1 MSKNIFNDT
10 ETAFKLKSKINL
22 YNAKILFVV
31 ITKKILVKILTKST
45 LFLLKFKIPIKWAL
59 KGTIYNHFCGG
70 INYDECNKTIS
81 EMKSL
86 GVNSILDYSVEA
98 LEKEEDF
105 QRAYNKKIEIIDLTK
120 NNDSIPFAVF
130 KISGVSSYAV
140 FKPTSLGRYELFKKV
155 SAKIKLNALEKE
167 EWGRVKN
174 RFDNICGYA
183 KNSNV
188 KILIDAE
195 EYEVQFAIDSLALE
209 MMRKFNIVNVI
220 VYNTIQLY
228 RWDRIPF
235 IKSLIEKH
243 KNSKFKFGF
252 KLVRGAYM
260 EKERDLALKEGY
272 KSPICQTKTE
282 TDQNFDNCIDLM
294 FDNLD
299 MIDFFVASH
308 NENSNLK
315 VIDKMNKFS
324 LSNDNEKVWFGQLY
338 GMGDNISYNLA
349 KKGYNVAKILPFG
362 PVENLMPYLIRRAQ
376 ENSSIEG
383 QSNRELDLINS
394 ELIRRSKI

>member
-31 ITKKILVKILTKST
+31 ITKKILVSILTKST

-130 KISGVSSYAV
+130 K
-140 FKPTSLGRYELFKKV
+140 PTSLGRYELFKKV
-155 SAKIKLNALEKE
+155 SSKIKLNAIEKE

-349 KKGYNVAKILPFG
+349 KNGYNVAKILPFG

>member
-31 ITKKILVKILTKST
+31 ITKKILVSILTKST

-130 KISGVSSYAV
+130 K
-140 FKPTSLGRYELFKKV
+140 PTSLGRYELFKKV
-155 SAKIKLNALEKE
+155 SSKIKLNAIEKE

>member
-31 ITKKILVKILTKST
+31 ITKKILVSILTKST

-130 KISGVSSYAV
+130 K
-140 FKPTSLGRYELFKKV
+140 PTSLGRYELFKKV
-155 SAKIKLNALEKE
+155 SSKIKLNAIEKE

-183 KNSNV
+183 KKSNV

-235 IKSLIEKH
+235 IKSLIEKN

-315 VIDKMNKFS
+315 VINKMNKFIDS
-324 LSNDNEKVWFGQLY
+324 KDEIVAASDAFFPFKDGIEKLVQSGVSAVIQPSGSIRDKEIIKFANET
-338 GMGDNISYNLA
+338 DT
-349 KKGYNVAKILPFG
+349 ILVF
-362 PVENLMPYLIRRAQ
+362 
-376 ENSSIEG
+376 
-383 QSNRELDLINS
+383 
-394 ELIRRSKI
+394 SKTRHFRH

>member
-31 ITKKILVKILTKST
+31 ITKKILVSILTKST

-130 KISGVSSYAV
+130 K
-140 FKPTSLGRYELFKKV
+140 PTSLGRYELFKKV
-155 SAKIKLNALEKE
+155 SSKIKLNAIEKE

-315 VIDKMNKFS
+315 VINKMNKFS

>member
-31 ITKKILVKILTKST
+31 ITKKILVSILTKST

-130 KISGVSSYAV
+130 K
-140 FKPTSLGRYELFKKV
+140 PTSLCRYELFKKV
-155 SAKIKLNALEKE
+155 SSKIKLNAIEKE

-235 IKSLIEKH
+235 IKSLIEKY

>member
-31 ITKKILVKILTKST
+31 ITKKILVSILTKST

-130 KISGVSSYAV
+130 K
-140 FKPTSLGRYELFKKV
+140 PTSLGRYELFKKV
-155 SAKIKLNALEKE
+155 SSKIKLNAIEKE

-235 IKSLIEKH
+235 IKSLIEKY
-243 KNSKFKFGF
+243 KNSNFNFGF

-282 TDQNFDNCIDLM
+282 TDQNFDNCIDLV

>member
-31 ITKKILVKILTKST
+31 ITKKILVSILTKST

-105 QRAYNKKIEIIDLTK
+105 QKAYNKKIEIIDLTK

-130 KISGVSSYAV
+130 K
-140 FKPTSLGRYELFKKV
+140 PTSLGRYELFKKV
-155 SAKIKLNALEKE
+155 SSKIKLNAIEKE

>member
-31 ITKKILVKILTKST
+31 ITKKILVSILTKST

-130 KISGVSSYAV
+130 K
-140 FKPTSLGRYELFKKV
+140 PTSLGRYELFKKV
-155 SAKIKLNALEKE
+155 SSKIKLNAIEKE

-209 MMRKFNIVNVI
+209 MMKKFNIVNVI

-235 IKSLIEKH
+235 IKSLIEKY

>member
-31 ITKKILVKILTKST
+31 ITKKILVSILTKST

-70 INYDECNKTIS
+70 INYDECNRTIS

-130 KISGVSSYAV
+130 K
-140 FKPTSLGRYELFKKV
+140 PTSLGRYELFKKV
-155 SAKIKLNALEKE
+155 SSKIKLNAIEKE

-235 IKSLIEKH
+235 IKSLIEKY

-282 TDQNFDNCIDLM
+282 TDQNFDNCIALM

-308 NENSNLK
+308 NENSNMK

-349 KKGYNVAKILPFG
+349 KNGYNVAKILPFG

>member
-31 ITKKILVKILTKST
+31 ITKKILVSILTKST

-105 QRAYNKKIEIIDLTK
+105 ERAYNKKIEIIDLTK

-130 KISGVSSYAV
+130 K
-140 FKPTSLGRYELFKKV
+140 PTSLGRYELFKKV
-155 SAKIKLNALEKE
+155 SSKIKLNAIEKE

>member
-1 MSKNIFNDT
+1 MLYIILIMLNIIGYDISKSINDKN
-10 ETAFKLKSKINL
+10 FYRI
-22 YNAKILFVV
+22 
-31 ITKKILVKILTKST
+31 
-45 LFLLKFKIPIKWAL
+45 LLKN
-59 KGTIYNHFCGG
+59 YRNHF
-70 INYDECNKTIS
+70 
-81 EMKSL
+81 
-86 GVNSILDYSVEA
+86 
-98 LEKEEDF
+98 F
-105 QRAYNKKIEIIDLTK
+105 QQ
-120 NNDSIPFAVF
+120 
-130 KISGVSSYAV
+130 SY
-140 FKPTSLGRYELFKKV
+140 Y
-155 SAKIKLNALEKE
+155 
-167 EWGRVKN
+167 
-174 RFDNICGYA
+174 
-183 KNSNV
+183 
-188 KILIDAE
+188 
-195 EYEVQFAIDSLALE
+195 
-209 MMRKFNIVNVI
+209 
-220 VYNTIQLY
+220 
-228 RWDRIPF
+228 
-235 IKSLIEKH
+235 

-349 KKGYNVAKILPFG
+349 KNGYNVAKILPFG

>member
-31 ITKKILVKILTKST
+31 ITKKILVSILTKST

-130 KISGVSSYAV
+130 K
-140 FKPTSLGRYELFKKV
+140 PTSLGRYELFKKV
-155 SAKIKLNALEKE
+155 SSKIKLNTIEKE

-183 KNSNV
+183 KKSNV

-235 IKSLIEKH
+235 IKSLIEKY

-349 KKGYNVAKILPFG
+349 KNGYNVAKILPFG

>member
-31 ITKKILVKILTKST
+31 ITKKILVSILTKST

-120 NNDSIPFAVF
+120 SNDSIPF
-130 KISGVSSYAV
+130 AV

-155 SAKIKLNALEKE
+155 SSKIKLNAIEKE

-183 KNSNV
+183 KKSNV

-195 EYEVQFAIDSLALE
+195 EYEVQFAIDNLALE

-235 IKSLIEKH
+235 IKSLIEKY

>member
-31 ITKKILVKILTKST
+31 ITKKILVSILTKST

-130 KISGVSSYAV
+130 K
-140 FKPTSLGRYELFKKV
+140 PTSLGRYELFKKV
-155 SAKIKLNALEKE
+155 SSNIKLNTIEKE

>member
-10 ETAFKLKSKINL
+10 ETAFKLKSRIKL
-22 YNAKILFVV
+22 FNAKFLFVV
-31 ITKKILVKILTKST
+31 ITKKILVSILTKST
-45 LFLLKFKIPIKWAL
+45 LYLIKFKIPIKWAL

-70 INYDECNKTIS
+70 INYDECNKTIA

-105 QRAYNKKIEIIDLTK
+105 QKAFKKKIEIINLTK
-120 NNDSIPFAVF
+120 SNDSIPF
-130 KISGVSSYAV
+130 AV

-155 SAKIKLNALEKE
+155 SSKIKLNAIEKE

-209 MMRKFNIVNVI
+209 MMRKFNIINVI

-235 IKSLIEKH
+235 IISLIKKY

-272 KSPICQTKTE
+272 KSPICQTKIE
-282 TDQNFDNCIDLM
+282 TDQNFDNCVDLM

-299 MIDFFVASH
+299 KIDFFVASH

-338 GMGDNISYNLA
+338 GIGDNISYNLA
-349 KKGYNVAKILPFG
+349 KKGYNVAKILPFD

-394 ELIRRSKI
+394 ELLRRSKI

>member
-31 ITKKILVKILTKST
+31 ITKKILVSILTKST

-130 KISGVSSYAV
+130 K
-140 FKPTSLGRYELFKKV
+140 PTSLGRYELFKKV
-155 SAKIKLNALEKE
+155 SSKIKLNAIEKE
-167 EWGRVKN
+167 EWGRVIN

-183 KNSNV
+183 KKSNV

-195 EYEVQFAIDSLALE
+195 EYEVQFAIDNLALE

-235 IKSLIEKH
+235 IKSLIEKY

-282 TDQNFDNCIDLM
+282 TDQNFDNCIDLV

>member
-31 ITKKILVKILTKST
+31 ITKKILVSILTKST

-130 KISGVSSYAV
+130 K
-140 FKPTSLGRYELFKKV
+140 PTSLGRYELFKKV
-155 SAKIKLNALEKE
+155 SSKIKLNAIEKE

-209 MMRKFNIVNVI
+209 MMKKFNIVNVI

>member
-31 ITKKILVKILTKST
+31 ITKKILVSILTKST
-45 LFLLKFKIPIKWAL
+45 LYLLKFKIPIKWVL

-98 LEKEEDF
+98 LQKEEDF

-120 NNDSIPFAVF
+120 KNDSIPF
-130 KISGVSSYAV
+130 AV

-155 SAKIKLNALEKE
+155 SSKIKLNAIEKE

-183 KNSNV
+183 KKSNV

-349 KKGYNVAKILPFG
+349 KNGYNVAKILPFG

>member
-31 ITKKILVKILTKST
+31 ITKKILVSILTKST

-130 KISGVSSYAV
+130 K
-140 FKPTSLGRYELFKKV
+140 PTSLGRYELFKKV
-155 SAKIKLNALEKE
+155 SSKIKLNAIEKE

-299 MIDFFVASH
+299 KIDFFVASH

>member
-22 YNAKILFVV
+22 YNAKFLFVV
-31 ITKKILVKILTKST
+31 ITKKILVSILTKST
-45 LFLLKFKIPIKWAL
+45 LYLLKFKIPIKWAL

-70 INYDECNKTIS
+70 INYDECNKTIA

-105 QRAYNKKIEIIDLTK
+105 QKAFKKKIEIINLTK
-120 NNDSIPFAVF
+120 SNDSIPF
-130 KISGVSSYAV
+130 AV

-155 SAKIKLNALEKE
+155 SSKIKLNTIEKE
-167 EWGRVKN
+167 EWDRVKN
-174 RFDNICGYA
+174 RFKNICEHA
-183 KNSNV
+183 KKSNV

-195 EYEVQFAIDSLALE
+195 EYEVQFAIDNLALE
-209 MMRKFNIVNVI
+209 MMKKFNISSVI

-260 EKERDLALKEGY
+260 EKERVLALKEGY
-272 KSPICQTKTE
+272 KSPICLTKIE
-282 TDQNFDNCIDLM
+282 TDQNFDNCVDLM
-294 FDNLD
+294 FDNLKK
-299 MIDFFVASH
+299 IDFFVASH
-308 NENSNLK
+308 NEKSNLK

-324 LSNDNEKVWFGQLY
+324 LPNDDEKIWFGQLY

>member
-22 YNAKILFVV
+22 YNAKFLFVV
-31 ITKKILVKILTKST
+31 ITKKILVSILTKST
-45 LFLLKFKIPIKWAL
+45 LYLIKFKIPIKWAL

-70 INYDECNKTIS
+70 INYDECNKTIA

-105 QRAYNKKIEIIDLTK
+105 QKAFKKKIEIINLTK
-120 NNDSIPFAVF
+120 SNDSIPF
-130 KISGVSSYAV
+130 AV

-155 SAKIKLNALEKE
+155 SSKIKLNTIEKE
-167 EWGRVKN
+167 EWDRVKN
-174 RFDNICGYA
+174 RFENICEYA
-183 KNSNV
+183 KKSNV

-195 EYEVQFAIDSLALE
+195 EYEVQFAIDNLALE
-209 MMRKFNIVNVI
+209 MMKKFNISSVI

-260 EKERDLALKEGY
+260 EKERVLALKEGY
-272 KSPICQTKTE
+272 KSPICLTKIE
-282 TDQNFDNCIDLM
+282 TDQNFDNCVDLM

-299 MIDFFVASH
+299 KIDFFVASH
-308 NENSNLK
+308 NEKSNLK

-324 LSNDNEKVWFGQLY
+324 LPNDNEKIWFGQLY

>member
-31 ITKKILVKILTKST
+31 ITKKILVSILTKST

-120 NNDSIPFAVF
+120 SNDSIPF
-130 KISGVSSYAV
+130 AV

-155 SAKIKLNALEKE
+155 SSKIKLNAIETE

-183 KNSNV
+183 KKSNV

-195 EYEVQFAIDSLALE
+195 EYEVQFAIDNLALE

>member
-31 ITKKILVKILTKST
+31 ITKKILVSILTKST

-130 KISGVSSYAV
+130 K
-140 FKPTSLGRYELFKKV
+140 PTSLGRYELFKKV
-155 SAKIKLNALEKE
+155 SSKIKLNAIEKE

-282 TDQNFDNCIDLM
+282 TDQNFDNCIDLV